1 MVDWHLYVPQ
11 SRMGIDDLVLRAR
24 TAEASGFDGV
34 AFLDHLETPMAPD
47 SPIWEAMTIATWV
60 AARTDRLRI
69 GHLVLCDPFR
79 SPAVLAKQAVT
90 LAEASGGRFDLGLGS
105 GSMPDELAKFGFGTA
120 TGVERVAAL
129 EQTLI
134 ALRRYWDGD
143 DGAQQPRP
151 SQPIPV
157 LLGGRGPRMLEL
169 VRRHAD
175 WWNLPA
181 TYVNELPKLLPAI
194 GTARASVQQMVG
206 FIGKDADAEAV
217 ADKSRRRWGHLGPGL
232 VCGRAEEL
240 IDHFARL
247 RDQGAQ
253 RFYVWFAD
261 FGAPESIA
269 EFGESVIR
277 EFPN

>member
-1 MVDWHLYVPQ
+1 MVEWHLYVPQ

-60 AARTDRLRI
+60 AARTERLRI

-105 GSMPDELAKFGFGTA
+105 GSMPNELAKFGFGTA

-134 ALRRYWDGD
+134 ALRRYWDSD

-157 LLGGRGPRMLEL
+157 LLGGRGPRMLDL

-181 TYVNELPKLLPAI
+181 TYVDELPKLLPAI

-206 FIGKDADAEAV
+206 FVGKDADAEAV
-217 ADKSRRRWGHLGPGL
+217 TDKSRRRWGHLGPGL
-232 VCGRAEEL
+232 VCGRADEL
-240 IDHFARL
+240 IDYFATL
-247 RDQGAQ
+247 HSQGAQ

-277 EFPN
+277 AFPN